1 MANRGVVL
9 TTALSLVVGT
19 IVFFGLWVGLVGNW
33 AIQDPDATKEYKQI
47 PTEEDDQF
55 QKAQEMTAIQ
65 RKDDE
70 GDSQDLSQHDDF

>member
-33 AIQDPDATKEYKQI
+33 AIQDPDAEKDYK
-47 PTEEDDQF
+47 
-55 QKAQEMTAIQ
+55 
-65 RKDDE
+65 
-70 GDSQDLSQHDDF
+70 